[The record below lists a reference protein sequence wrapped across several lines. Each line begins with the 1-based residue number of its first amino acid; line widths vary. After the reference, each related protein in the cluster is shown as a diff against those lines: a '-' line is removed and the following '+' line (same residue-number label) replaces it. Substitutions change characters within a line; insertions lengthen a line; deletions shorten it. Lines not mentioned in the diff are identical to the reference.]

1 MAGLIQFAERTL
13 CEELTMPEL
22 PEVETIRRS
31 LEPRLLGAKFQAVHV
46 LSPKH
51 WNSQGMSLPVDEHVQ
66 ALTRHGKYLL
76 IHLESVVLMV
86 HFRMTGKL
94 IFRDEP
100 SPEIVLHTRWISYW
114 TKANESLRL
123 DFQDTR
129 GFGGG
134 ELLPKST
141 YAEHPSLAKLGPDA
155 LNGNYDPL
163 AIAQFAKRQR
173 ARSKIKGLLLD
184 QTVLAG
190 IGNIYADELLFR
202 AGIRPDRMCGR
213 ISLRR
218 LENLIT
224 LVKPLLQQAVG
235 LGGTS
240 FRDYVDSFGKA
251 GVFALELDTYRRTG
265 QPCHVCGTKIKRRV
279 VVGRSTHYCPHC
291 QT

>member
-1 MAGLIQFAERTL
+1 
-13 CEELTMPEL
+13 MPEL

-31 LEPRLLGAKFQAVHV
+31 LEPRLLGASLESLQV

-51 WNSQGMSLPVDEHVQ
+51 WQSNGFSLPVGEEVQ

-94 IFRDEP
+94 LFRDEDH
-100 SPEIVLHTRWISYW
+100 PETILHTRWISYW
-114 TKANESLRL
+114 NRNDESLRL

-134 ELLPKST
+134 ELLAKST
-141 YAEHPSLAKLGPDA
+141 YNEHPSLAKLGPDA
-155 LNGNYDPL
+155 LTGDYDPL
-163 AIAQFAKRQR
+163 DLARYAK
-173 ARSKIKGLLLD
+173 AHKPRSKVKGLLLD

-202 AGIRPDRMCGR
+202 AGIRPDRTCGR
-213 ISLRR
+213 ISLKR
-218 LENLIT
+218 LENLGQS
-224 LVKPLLQQAVG
+224 VRPLLEQAVG

-251 GVFALELDTYRRTG
+251 GVFVLELDVYRRTG
-265 QPCHVCGTKIKRRV
+265 QPCHICGTEIRRMV
-279 VVGRSTHYCPHC
+279 VVGRSTHYCPSC

>member
-1 MAGLIQFAERTL
+1 
-13 CEELTMPEL
+13 MPEL

-31 LEPRLLGAKFQAVHV
+31 LEPRLLGAKFSDVQV
-46 LSPKH
+46 LSLKH
-51 WNSQGMSLPVDEHVQ
+51 WISNGLALPSDEEVQ

-94 IFRDEP
+94 IFRDEYR
-100 SPEIVLHTRWISYW
+100 PETILHTRWISYW
-114 TKANESLRL
+114 TRDDERFRL

-141 YAEHPSLAKLGPDA
+141 YIEHPSLAKLGPDA
-155 LNGNYDPL
+155 LTGEYDPL
-163 AIAQFAKRQR
+163 NLARFAKTQRQ
-173 ARSKIKGLLLD
+173 RSKIKGLLLD
-184 QTVLAG
+184 QTCLAG

-213 ISLRR
+213 ISLKR
-218 LENLIT
+218 LVTLFE
-224 LVKPLLQQAVG
+224 LVKPLLEQAVG

-251 GVFALELDTYRRTG
+251 GVFALELDVYQRTG
-265 QPCHVCGTKIKRRV
+265 QPCHNCGSEIKRMV
-279 VVGRSTHYCPHC
+279 VVGRSTHYCPKC
-291 QT
+291 QS